1 MHSFLLDMIV
11 TKDGNNCV
19 CAVIYSDTP
28 SKYITKKKKKGRGGR
43 GVYFVCD
50 KKDTERRSFIKQL
63 S

>member
-28 SKYITKKKKKGRGGR
+28 SKYITKKKKKEGG
-43 GVYFVCD
+43 GGGYILYVI
-50 KKDTERRSFIKQL
+50 KKTLKEEAL
-63 S
+63 